1 MRKDG
6 RVTQIPEDL
15 RYTAEHEWVRRIG
28 PTKALV
34 GITDYAQSQLG
45 DVVFVQLP
53 EVDIDVAA
61 GESIAEVESTKSVS
75 DIYAPFA
82 AKVVARN
89 DVLTESPELLNED
102 PYGDGW
108 LFELEVGDAAGL
120 DSTLAEL
127 LDAAGYQGVIG
138 G

>member
-1 MRKDG
+1 M
-6 RVTQIPEDL
+6 TQTPEDL
-15 RYTAEHEWVRRIG
+15 RYTEEHEWVRRTG
-28 PTKALV
+28 PTTVRV

-53 EVDIDVAA
+53 DNDNDVTA
-61 GESIAEVESTKSVS
+61 GDSIAEVESTKSVS
-75 DIYAPFA
+75 DIYAPLT
-82 AKVVARN
+82 AKVVAIN
-89 DVLTESPELLNED
+89 EVLVSEPETLNTD

-108 LFELEVGDAAGL
+108 LFDLELSDAAGL
-120 DSTLAEL
+120 DAALAQL

>member
-1 MRKDG
+1 MN
-6 RVTQIPEDL
+6 TPEDL
-15 RYTAEHEWVRRIG
+15 RYTEEHEWVRRLG
-28 PTKALV
+28 PVRVLV

-53 EVDIDVAA
+53 EPGARVAS

-75 DIYAPFA
+75 DIFTPLA
-82 AKVVARN
+82 AKVVAVN
-89 DVLTESPELLNED
+89 EELVETPELLNND

-108 LFELEVGDAAGL
+108 LFELEVGDAAEL
-120 DSTLAEL
+120 DSALGEL

>member
-1 MRKDG
+1 MTR
-6 RVTQIPEDL
+6 TPEEL
-15 RYTAEHEWVRRIG
+15 RYTEEHEWVRRTS
-28 PTKALV
+28 PTAVRV

-53 EVDIDVAA
+53 DVDKDVTV

-75 DIYAPFA
+75 DIYAPLGG
-82 AKVVARN
+82 KVVAVN
-89 DVLTESPELLNED
+89 EDLVQSPETLNTD
-102 PYGDGW
+102 PYDAGW
-108 LFELEVGDAAGL
+108 LFELAFEDAATL
-120 DSTLAEL
+120 DFALGEL

>member
-1 MRKDG
+1 MNRA
-6 RVTQIPEDL
+6 PEDL
-15 RYTAEHEWVRRIG
+15 RYTAEHEWVRRTE
-28 PTKALV
+28 PTRVRV

-53 EVDIDVAA
+53 QSGADVAA
-61 GESIAEVESTKSVS
+61 GDSIAEVESTKSVS
-75 DIYAPFA
+75 DIYAPLS
-82 AKVVARN
+82 AKIVAVN
-89 DVLTESPELLNED
+89 QELEAKPETLNTD

-108 LFELEVGDAAGL
+108 LFELEVDSASAL
-120 DSTLAEL
+120 DSSLGEL

>member
-1 MRKDG
+1 M
-6 RVTQIPEDL
+6 TQTPEDL
-15 RYTAEHEWVRRIG
+15 RYTEEHEWVQRIS
-28 PTKALV
+28 PTRVRV

-53 EVDIDVAA
+53 EADRDAAA

-75 DIYAPFA
+75 DIYAPLA
-82 AKVVARN
+82 AKVVA
-89 DVLTESPELLNED
+89 VNED
-102 PYGDGW
+102 LVQKPETLNTDPFGEGW
-108 LFELEVGDAAGL
+108 LFELELADPATLDAALG
-120 DSTLAEL
+120 EL

>member
-1 MRKDG
+1 MPL
-6 RVTQIPEDL
+6 TPEDL
-15 RYTAEHEWVRRIG
+15 RYTEEHEWVRRVA
-28 PTKALV
+28 PNRVRV

-53 EVDIDVAA
+53 EVGKEASA
-61 GESIAEVESTKSVS
+61 REGIAEVESTKSVS
-75 DIYAPFA
+75 DIYAPLA
-82 AKVVARN
+82 AKVVAVN
-89 DVLTESPELLNED
+89 EELAQSPEQLNTD

-108 LFELEVGDAAGL
+108 LFELEADDAAGL
-120 DSTLAEL
+120 DVTLGEL

>member
-1 MRKDG
+1 M
-6 RVTQIPEDL
+6 TQTPEDL
-15 RYTAEHEWVRRIG
+15 RYTEEHEWVRRIA
-28 PTKALV
+28 PTRVRV

-53 EVDIDVAA
+53 EADAEVAA
-61 GESIAEVESTKSVS
+61 ADSIAEVESTKSVS
-75 DIYAPFA
+75 DIYAPLS
-82 AKVVARN
+82 AKVVAVN
-89 DVLTESPELLNED
+89 DLLNSEPEMLNTD

-108 LFELEVGDAAGL
+108 LFELEVGDAASL
-120 DSTLAEL
+120 DVTLGEL

>member
-1 MRKDG
+1 MTR
-6 RVTQIPEDL
+6 TPEEL
-15 RYTAEHEWVRRIG
+15 RYTEEHEWVRRTS
-28 PTKALV
+28 PTAVRV

-53 EVDIDVAA
+53 DVDKDVTE

-75 DIYAPFA
+75 DIYAPLGG
-82 AKVVARN
+82 KVVAVN
-89 DVLTESPELLNED
+89 EDLVQSPETLNTD
-102 PYGDGW
+102 PYDAGW
-108 LFELEVGDAAGL
+108 LFELAFDDEATL
-120 DSTLAEL
+120 DSALGEL

>member
-1 MRKDG
+1 M
-6 RVTQIPEDL
+6 TQTPDDL
-15 RYTAEHEWVRRIG
+15 RYTEEHEWVRRIT
-28 PTKALV
+28 PTRVRV

-53 EVDIDVAA
+53 EADADVAA
-61 GESIAEVESTKSVS
+61 ADSIAEVESTKSVS
-75 DIYAPFA
+75 DIYAPLS
-82 AKVVARN
+82 AKVVAVN
-89 DVLTESPELLNED
+89 DLLNSEPETLNTD

-108 LFELEVGDAAGL
+108 LFELEVGDAASL
-120 DSTLAEL
+120 DATLGEL

>member
-1 MRKDG
+1 M
-6 RVTQIPEDL
+6 TQTPDDL
-15 RYTAEHEWVRRIG
+15 RYTEEHEWVRRIT
-28 PTKALV
+28 PTRVRV

-53 EVDIDVAA
+53 ETDADVAA
-61 GESIAEVESTKSVS
+61 ADSIAEVESTKSVS
-75 DIYAPFA
+75 DIYAPLS
-82 AKVVARN
+82 AKVVAVN
-89 DVLTESPELLNED
+89 DMLNSEPETLNTD

-108 LFELEVGDAAGL
+108 LFELEVGDAASL
-120 DSTLAEL
+120 DATLGEL

>member
-1 MRKDG
+1 
-6 RVTQIPEDL
+6 VTQTPDDL
-15 RYTAEHEWVRRIG
+15 RYTEEHEWVRRIA
-28 PTKALV
+28 PTRVRV

-53 EVDIDVAA
+53 EADADVAA
-61 GESIAEVESTKSVS
+61 ADSIAEVESTKSVS
-75 DIYAPFA
+75 DIYAPLS
-82 AKVVARN
+82 AKVVAVN
-89 DVLTESPELLNED
+89 DLLNSEPETLNTD

-108 LFELEVGDAAGL
+108 LFELEVGDAASL
-120 DSTLAEL
+120 DATLGEL

>member
-1 MRKDG
+1 M
-6 RVTQIPEDL
+6 TQTPEEL
-15 RYTAEHEWVRRIG
+15 RYTEEHEWVRRTS
-28 PTKALV
+28 PTAVRV

-53 EVDIDVAA
+53 DVDKDVTE

-75 DIYAPFA
+75 DIYAPLTG
-82 AKVVARN
+82 KVVAVN
-89 DVLTESPELLNED
+89 EVLVQTPETLNED
-102 PYGDGW
+102 PYNEGW
-108 LFELEVGDAAGL
+108 LFELAFDDEATL
-120 DSTLAEL
+120 DSALGEL

>member
-1 MRKDG
+1 MTR
-6 RVTQIPEDL
+6 TPEDL
-15 RYTAEHEWVRRIG
+15 RYTEEHEWVRRTG
-28 PTKALV
+28 PTTVRV

-53 EVDIDVAA
+53 EVDKDVTA

-75 DIYAPFA
+75 DIYAPLTG
-82 AKVVARN
+82 KVVAVN
-89 DVLTESPELLNED
+89 EDLVQSPETLNSD
-102 PYGDGW
+102 PYAEGW
-108 LFELEVGDAAGL
+108 LFELAFEAESAL
-120 DSTLAEL
+120 DSALAEL

>member
-1 MRKDG
+1 M
-6 RVTQIPEDL
+6 TQTPEDL
-15 RYTAEHEWVRRIG
+15 RYTEEHEWVRRIA
-28 PTKALV
+28 PTRVRV

-53 EVDIDVAA
+53 QTDTDVAA
-61 GESIAEVESTKSVS
+61 EDSIAEVESTKSVS
-75 DIYAPFA
+75 DIYAPLS
-82 AKVVARN
+82 AKVVAVN
-89 DVLTESPELLNED
+89 EKLTSEPETLNTD

-108 LFELEVGDAAGL
+108 LFELEVSDTERLDATL
-120 DSTLAEL
+120 DEL

>member
-1 MRKDG
+1 MAH
-6 RVTQIPEDL
+6 TPEEL
-15 RYTAEHEWVRRIG
+15 RYTEEHEWVNRIG
-28 PTKALV
+28 PNRVRV
-34 GITDYAQSQLG
+34 GITDYAQTQLG

-53 EVDIDVAA
+53 DVDREATA

-75 DIYAPFA
+75 DIYAPLA
-82 AKVVARN
+82 AKVVAVN
-89 DVLTESPELLNED
+89 GELDAQPELLNSD

-108 LFELEVGDAAGL
+108 LFELEVADPAGL
-120 DSTLAEL
+120 DVTLGEL

>member
-1 MRKDG
+1 M
-6 RVTQIPEDL
+6 TQTPEDL
-15 RYTAEHEWVRRIG
+15 RYTEEHEWVRRIA
-28 PTKALV
+28 PTRVRV

-53 EVDIDVAA
+53 ETDAEVAA
-61 GESIAEVESTKSVS
+61 ADSIAEVESTKSVS
-75 DIYAPFA
+75 DIYAPLS
-82 AKVVARN
+82 AKIVAVN
-89 DVLTESPELLNED
+89 DVLNSEPETLNTD

-108 LFELEVGDAAGL
+108 LFELEVSDAASL
-120 DSTLAEL
+120 DVTLGEL